1 MRDGTAK
8 LTFLKSVNVRIES
21 RDKRKKVDNAEDRFV
36 ASIADELR

>member
-1 MRDGTAK
+1 MRDGTTK